1 MSLRSVSELVVI
13 HSEQI
18 QSQHTVIQQ
27 NLVDIYEGG
36 LYDHVKASLRVEL
49 KDEPFRRACERIAPI
64 NVLQRTVDKLSKV
77 YAQGINRSA
86 ANSKDDN
93 LVDNYEVILD
103 INNQMQLA
111 DTLFNLNKYMA
122 LEPYLGDDGVPK
134 MRVLGAHQ
142 FTVWTND
149 RINPTIPTVFVKFL
163 GNINKD
169 DFSDPDNPNSRQ
181 VNVYALYD
189 DKDYIVVDSDNDD
202 VPGFESGSHDFGRIP
217 FVYCSN
223 SKLQLIPQA
232 DIDSYAMAVL
242 IPKLLTDLNYATQF
256 NSHGIKYGI
265 DIDVKNLDGN
275 PDSFWVINS
284 LDGENRK
291 PEIGTLQPTIEI
303 EPVLKLITDTV
314 AMWLET
320 KSLKASNIGKADSSA
335 SGVAKVIDNA
345 DVTDVRKA
353 NVKKFTKFEKEFWD
367 LLSVMHEV
375 WLAEDNFNAPELSS
389 LFTSNFMISVE
400 YGDMTPIEDPAEQ
413 RAELQFKLDNGLI
426 TKERAIDQANEDLTP
441 EELIQLKQEIAIEDA
456 KKESSENDKDSG
468 DQGRELDNKGE

>member
-1 MSLRSVSELVVI
+1 MSLRSVSEDVVAYA
-13 HSEQI
+13 EQI
-18 QSQHTVIQQ
+18 QSQHTVVQQ

-36 LYDHVKASLRVEL
+36 LYEHVKQSLRVEL
-49 KDEPFRRACERIAPI
+49 KDEPYRRACERIAPI

-77 YAQGINRSA
+77 YAQGVNRSA
-86 ANSKDDN
+86 ANSKDDG
-93 LVDNYEVILD
+93 LVDTYEIVMD

-122 LEPYLGDDGVPK
+122 LEPYLGDDGVPN

-142 FTVWTND
+142 FTVWTNN
-149 RINPTIPTVFVKFL
+149 RVNPTVPTVFVKFL
-163 GNINKD
+163 GTINKD
-169 DFSDPDNPNSRQ
+169 DFTDPDNPNSRQ
-181 VNVYALYD
+181 VNIYALYD
-189 DKDYIVVDSDNDD
+189 DKDYIVVDSDNDA

-223 SKLQLIPQA
+223 SQLQLIPQA

-265 DIDVKNLDGN
+265 DIDVKDLDGN

-284 LDGENRK
+284 IEGEGRK

-303 EPVLKLITDTV
+303 EPVLRLISETV

-320 KSLKASNIGKADSSA
+320 KSLKSGANGKTDVSA

-367 LLSVMHEV
+367 LLADMHEV
-375 WLAEDNFNAPELSS
+375 WITEDNFNVPELNS
-389 LFTSNFMISVE
+389 LFTSNFMVSIE

-426 TKERAIDQANEDLTP
+426 TKDRAIDQANEDLTP
-441 EELIQLKQEIAIEDA
+441 EELIQLKREIAIEDA
-456 KKESSENDKDSG
+456 KKESNENDKDV
-468 DQGRELDNKGE
+468 DDKGRTLDNKGE